1 MGTPFDSAADDINAD
16 ETAAADTDVT
26 VAVDD
31 QRAHLRFDKMFVVR
45 LESLLFGEIYCVAR
59 NVSAGGIF
67 LEIPDPLP
75 LGAAVRVC
83 FPVPDGSGD
92 VVATG
97 EVKNHYF
104 INYTQAGVSRAVSG
118 MAVRFTSIPVVRYRY
133 VTSASEVPFARSSPQ
148 PCGPSCTPPW
158 IVGAKVAGIRP
169 GWPGAQGIS
178 KPSQPCS

>member
-1 MGTPFDSAADDINAD
+1 MIV
-16 ETAAADTDVT
+16 E
-26 VAVDD
+26 D

-45 LESLLFGEIYCVAR
+45 LESLLFGESYCVAR

-67 LEIPDPLP
+67 LELPDPLP

-104 INYTQAGVSRAVSG
+104 INYTQAGTTRAVAG
-118 MAVRFTSIPVVRYRY
+118 MAVRFTSFENESHHVLADCLEPHARVALAEAYS
-133 VTSASEVPFARSSPQ
+133 SACGRTMIVSRDRRWPRARSGS
-148 PCGPSCTPPW
+148 
-158 IVGAKVAGIRP
+158 RP
-169 GWPGAQGIS
+169 RAVRS
-178 KPSQPCS
+178 

>member
-1 MGTPFDSAADDINAD
+1 MGTPFDSAADDTNAD
-16 ETAAADTDVT
+16 DTNADDTSVAAAADLT
-26 VAVDD
+26 VDD

-67 LEIPDPLP
+67 LEVADPLP

-104 INYTQAGVSRAVSG
+104 INYTQAGTTKAVAG
-118 MAVRFTSIPVVRYRY
+118 MAVRFTSFENESHHVLADCLSRMRVLH
-133 VTSASEVPFARSSPQ
+133 
-148 PCGPSCTPPW
+148 
-158 IVGAKVAGIRP
+158 
-169 GWPGAQGIS
+169 
-178 KPSQPCS
+178 

>member
-1 MGTPFDSAADDINAD
+1 MVSMATPFDSAADDNNTTAD
-16 ETAAADTDVT
+16 PASED
-26 VAVDD
+26 AVPAPAPAVVIDE

-67 LEIPDPLP
+67 LELPDPLP

-104 INYTQAGVSRAVSG
+104 INYTQAGSTRAVSG
-118 MAVRFTSIPVVRYRY
+118 MAVRFTSFENESHHVLADCLSRMRVLH
-133 VTSASEVPFARSSPQ
+133 
-148 PCGPSCTPPW
+148 
-158 IVGAKVAGIRP
+158 
-169 GWPGAQGIS
+169 
-178 KPSQPCS
+178 

>member
-1 MGTPFDSAADDINAD
+1 MGTTPFDS
-16 ETAAADTDVT
+16 TAANTDASNAE
-26 VAVDD
+26 VAAAEAAFEE

-67 LEIPDPLP
+67 LELPDPLP
-75 LGAAVRVC
+75 LGAALRVC

-104 INYTQAGVSRAVSG
+104 INYTQGGTIRAVAG
-118 MAVRFTSIPVVRYRY
+118 MAVRFTSFENESHHVLADCLSRMRVLH
-133 VTSASEVPFARSSPQ
+133 
-148 PCGPSCTPPW
+148 
-158 IVGAKVAGIRP
+158 
-169 GWPGAQGIS
+169 
-178 KPSQPCS
+178 

>member
-1 MGTPFDSAADDINAD
+1 MLAMGTTPSDSTANDTDTSST
-16 ETAAADTDVT
+16 EVTAAEA
-26 VAVDD
+26 AFEE

-104 INYTQAGVSRAVSG
+104 INYTQAGTTRAVSG
-118 MAVRFTSIPVVRYRY
+118 MAVRFTSFENESHHVLADCLSRMRVLH
-133 VTSASEVPFARSSPQ
+133 
-148 PCGPSCTPPW
+148 
-158 IVGAKVAGIRP
+158 
-169 GWPGAQGIS
+169 
-178 KPSQPCS
+178 